1 MKLTRCPI
9 CHSDLHLEALIED
22 EAGRELLGK
31 ISQLSHGVAKPI
43 VAYLGLFKPA
53 KSNLSNSRALKIL
66 NDVLDQYECSR
77 LLAHSLSETV
87 QAVRKKRLN
96 GQNHEPLT
104 NHNYL
109 KSVYETQKVSFI
121 ATPSATQSTK
131 PDQRPEA
138 KMAEDKR
145 RSDIAYIDR
154 LVRLGQEAHV
164 KNLPQYQTWL
174 EWQKQLAAKKSE

>member
-1 MKLTRCPI
+1 MKLCRCPI

-31 ISQLSHGVAKPI
+31 ISQLEKGLAPAL

-53 KSNLSNSRALKIL
+53 KSNLSNSRALKIF
-66 NDVLDQYECSR
+66 NDVLAQYEPSK
-77 LLAHSLSETV
+77 LLEHCLSETV

-109 KSVYETQKVSFI
+109 KSVYETQK
-121 ATPSATQSTK
+121 ATWKSNPATRADTPKARLQ
-131 PDQRPEA
+131 
-138 KMAEDKR
+138 EDKVR
-145 RSDIAYIDR
+145 EAVIYIQR
-154 LVRLGQEAHV
+154 YANLGQLDHV
-164 KNLPQYQTWL
+164 KHLPEYQIWLKHQEQY
-174 EWQKQLAAKKSE
+174 

>member
-1 MKLTRCPI
+1 MKLCRCPI

-31 ISQLSHGVAKPI
+31 ISQLPHGVAKPM
-43 VAYLGLFKPA
+43 VGYLGLFKPM

-66 NDVLDQYECSR
+66 DDVLNQFECSR
-77 LLAHSLSETV
+77 LLAHCLSETV

-96 GQNHEPLT
+96 GQNFEPLT

-109 KSVYETQKVSFI
+109 KSVMETQKVSFV
-121 ATPSATQSTK
+121 ATPTS
-131 PDQRPEA
+131 DRNPE
-138 KMAEDKR
+138 KRMAEDKR
-145 RSDIAYIDR
+145 RADIEYIDR
-154 LVRLGQEAHV
+154 YVKLGQEAHV

-174 EWQKQLAAKKSE
+174 DWKKQIGNG